1 MNKYKNKKI
10 EKYGKKWDSQM
21 ELEYYEYLLKTF
33 TKEEILIQ
41 PKFELQPKFSSEG
54 KLVRPIYY
62 IADFQINELVVD
74 VKGMETTDFNLKKK
88 MFKYKYPELELKI
101 ITKAPKYLKN
111 EWVELEELKKIRK
124 NRKSNKK

>member
-41 PKFELQPKFSSEG
+41 PKFELQAKFIYQG

-62 IADFQINELVVD
+62 IADFQINKLVVD

-124 NRKSNKK
+124 ERKIK